1 MQILFKFRIEKTV
14 RCPADR
20 KVDRIAQELL
30 AVNTQRVVS
39 VYITLFSFFPMC
51 LLKKHLPPLP
61 LCHMEEVLFS
71 FYHLKLLKCPQARDG
86 SLESPF
92 LAAGSET
99 ATSVSLQDINRE
111 QVRNIFKIPY
121 T

>member
-1 MQILFKFRIEKTV
+1 M
-14 RCPADR
+14 RCHADR

-30 AVNTQRVVS
+30 AVNTQRV
-39 VYITLFSFFPMC
+39 FSCVHNFIFFFSMC

-86 SLESPF
+86 SLKSPF
-92 LAAGSET
+92 LAAGCET

-111 QVRNIFKIPY
+111 EVRNIFKIPY